1 MRLAVP
7 ALRKGENDSG
17 VIERFVHARSE
28 GNADPQILA
37 MKAGSVAFMHGDLI
51 HFSHPN
57 RTRARFRHSL
67 LANYIRVGTAFASG
81 KLTGRV
87 PFDIYT

>member
-1 MRLAVP
+1 
-7 ALRKGENDSG
+7 
-17 VIERFVHARSE
+17 
-28 GNADPQILA
+28 
-37 MKAGSVAFMHGDLI
+37 MHGDLI